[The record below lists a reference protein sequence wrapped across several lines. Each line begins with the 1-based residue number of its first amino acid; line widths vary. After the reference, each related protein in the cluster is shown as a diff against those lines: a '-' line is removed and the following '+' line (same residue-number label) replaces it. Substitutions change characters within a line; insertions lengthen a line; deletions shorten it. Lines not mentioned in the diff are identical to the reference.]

1 MKEHMKN
8 KNGFTLV
15 ETIVAVLIGS
25 LVLMAIYSAINS
37 VQTSS
42 SKVESK
48 VTAQQDTRGAMEL
61 MAMEIQMASYNP
73 KLKSNIW
80 VSSSDCVSMAS
91 NQLYKGIQE
100 AGANSITIE
109 MDITDATGAANT
121 DGDGAIDGP
130 NEIIRYNYDSTNNY
144 ITRQTRTAAACATA
158 PALPFLGATTANAT
172 TQTVWVVNNAAGI
185 PVFRYYDG
193 QNHALAAPVSN
204 IGDIRKI
211 EITLVTKTSNKDIGT
226 GGQRQIIYT
235 TSVIPRN
242 HCPSPNY

>member
-1 MKEHMKN
+1 MNEE
-8 KNGFTLV
+8 NGYTLV
-15 ETIVAVLIGS
+15 EAVIALLLGS
-25 LVLMAIYSAINS
+25 LVLMAIYSAINT

-42 SKVESK
+42 SKIESK

-73 KLKSNIW
+73 LLKSNIW
-80 VSSSDCVSMAS
+80 VSSTDCVSVAS
-91 NQLYKGIQE
+91 NQIYKGIQE

-109 MDITDATGAANT
+109 MDITDATGTNT

-130 NEIIRYNYDSTNNY
+130 NEIIRYNYDPTNNY

-172 TQTVWVVNNAAGI
+172 TQTVWVVNNAVGI

-193 QNHALAAPVSN
+193 KNNALAAPVSD

-211 EITLVTKTSNKDIGT
+211 EITLVTQTSNKDIGT

-242 HCPSPNY
+242 HSPSPNYNH